1 MILNS
6 DVWCYCWRLHCKYF
20 CFNGKSCFVMISLI
34 YFYWC
39 AGINFQGTIIVQL
52 ILLRSSH
59 QRYSI
64 KRGVTKSF
72 EKLTSVFQFFLLSF
86 QLVYLYR
93 ISSNKRRASDKRRT
107 CGYRHWNKCLPLIS
121 AAPLNVALIRM
132 ITTFYFNIAKPK
144 CIYICWYLSFFI
156 IFIDVKICV
165 ILILKEKMTKFGN
178 LILIIL

>member
-1 MILNS
+1 MTLNS

-64 KRGVTKSF
+64 KSGVTKSN
-72 EKLTSVFQFFLLSF
+72 
-86 QLVYLYR
+86 R